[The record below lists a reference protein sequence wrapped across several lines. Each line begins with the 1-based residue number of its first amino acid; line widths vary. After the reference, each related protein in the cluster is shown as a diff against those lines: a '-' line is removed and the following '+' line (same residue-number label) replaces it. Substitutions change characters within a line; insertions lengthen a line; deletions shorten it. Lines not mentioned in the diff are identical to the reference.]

1 MSQSSLIIEQ
11 LFEANSASLMRFFSR
26 WHLAGVTQEDLLQD
40 TFREVLRNPKNMLGA
55 RSAKAY
61 LFGIARNVARKATRN
76 QLSTIPL
83 EGDVVATENREDP
96 RLEVLRLELTKLPAA
111 QRQVLEMRTR
121 LSLSYAEIASELDLP
136 IGTVRS
142 RIHNAIAKLKTAV
155 IKHENL

>member
-1 MSQSSLIIEQ
+1 M
-11 LFEANSASLMRFFSR
+11 
-26 WHLAGVTQEDLLQD
+26 
-40 TFREVLRNPKNMLGA
+40 
-55 RSAKAY
+55 
-61 LFGIARNVARKATRN
+61 
-76 QLSTIPL
+76 
-83 EGDVVATENREDP
+83 
-96 RLEVLRLELTKLPAA
+96 LRLELTKLPAA